1 MDRTTLASW
10 TTTAGLLLTAPNV
23 FAQITVEQD
32 GSGDHTT
39 ITAAISAAPDG
50 STILIGPGTYAEGPI
65 SFLGKELTL
74 DGVDPATRI
83 VQAAADGDSVFI
95 IDGGQEEIFN
105 AIENLTISGARA
117 SANGGGILLSNQS
130 SLYVVGCTFEDNQS
144 GENFNGGGLC
154 INNQS
159 RCVVRTSL
167 FTDNIA
173 TGGRGGGLYVSN
185 DSELFISKT
194 DFIRN
199 SAGVGGGACIDRPG
213 DCSVDRCFFAGN
225 SAGSGGGLSIGSNDG
240 VSAGLDAPMV
250 VSCAFSGNTA
260 GTGGAIRLV
269 TYDDPGDFTIGG
281 VGYVDNC
288 TFSRNSAGTSPV
300 VRAAASIVTDAVFLR
315 NCIVWQNTGA
325 LTALSLIPDFTNCQ
339 LDEAYRKQI
348 YETPG
353 SSMLEN
359 VSVVDPRFIDELGPD
374 GAPGT
379 GDENLRVMPGSPVID
394 RGTSAVGL
402 TSANFDL
409 GGNARCIDD
418 PLASDGPGSGTPP
431 IDRGAYELDPTRF
444 SEQGF
449 AIWEGGGLD
458 NGLLD
463 EDNWLDGVVSDETHV
478 WVFDELN
485 PVQSSATAERGQA
498 LIGGLIIG
506 SGDLVLNRAKG
517 ASGVIRLKDGP
528 GTSASDYASLQ
539 VTPFAG
545 EEGSLF
551 LRTGLVADDLVI
563 SNDGQVNLY
572 DDAFVQILG
581 GGEVRIDG
589 ANSRLEALNTE
600 GSISTSGDLLNL
612 GTVRIPENELVVTG
626 DYVQT
631 GTRLDGTEASGILGM
646 ELLAAPNDT
655 NRLKVTGQ
663 ATLGGGIAFD
673 LGQQASAI
681 KAGDSFTVLSA
692 DGGLGGTTFD
702 FAITRDFTF
711 NEKQKLAFILS
722 TESTLAGTGEEVV
735 ATAVNIGGLASG
747 TATGDSTAGASV
759 QDLIFADID
768 GDGYEDMVLS
778 IDNGGAANGSVA
790 VLLNEGVSGGT
801 WDGFESYGTWVFPVG
816 IGPRGL
822 DVGFI
827 NDDDAFDVVV
837 ANYDGGTFSV
847 LLNTST
853 PGVVSFTEAVGSP
866 FDSDPN
872 FATTSN
878 PLDVCLKNLDGD
890 PLNLSDVMV
899 TNERD
904 GAVWTFQNTSTLF
917 STSLDNEQES
927 TPPKAIR
934 RFSPGRGGGVRNDDA
949 VGTSDSD
956 DGTSSGKPDTGSLA
970 SGTGITMIWTSYDTP
985 PGSAPVDLATAD
997 FNGDG
1002 RIDVATANQ
1011 GDSTISIFTDT
1022 GIGIYD
1028 PATTFDLP
1036 VIFSNPISISAGDLD
1051 ADGDIDLSYIAEFGG
1066 QLVTATIRNTLA
1078 APEGSYGW
1086 VLDTDRDLGGQG
1098 PFLIRTSDVDTD
1110 GDDDVIAL
1118 VTSSSLL
1125 AGDGEEIPGFFTTE
1139 MTAVDPET
1147 ETCVG
1152 DYDGDGVVAG
1162 SDLATLLAAWG
1173 SEDPE
1178 VDLTGDSLIDGADLA
1193 TLLAAWGAC
1202 DDEESFVD

>member
-1 MDRTTLASW
+1 MNRNPLASW
-10 TTTAGLLLTAPNV
+10 TLTAGLLLTATNV

-39 ITAAISAAPDG
+39 ITAAINAAEDG
-50 STILIGPGTYAEGPI
+50 DLILIGPGTYAEGPI

-74 DGVDPATRI
+74 DGVDATTRI
-83 VQAAADGDSVFI
+83 VQAAVDGDSIFI
-95 IDGGQEEIFN
+95 IDGGQEEIVN

-117 SANGGGILLSNQS
+117 SANGGGILLSDQS
-130 SLYVVGCTFEDNQS
+130 SLYVVDCTFEDNQS

-154 INNQS
+154 ITNQS
-159 RCVVRTSL
+159 RCTVEGCL
-167 FTDNIA
+167 FTDNTA

-185 DSELFISKT
+185 DSELFISST
-194 DFIRN
+194 EFIGN
-199 SAGVGGGACIDRPG
+199 FAGVGGGACIDRPG
-213 DCSVDRCFFAGN
+213 DCSFDRCLFAGN
-225 SAGSGGGLSIGSNDG
+225 TAGSGGGLSIGSNEG
-240 VSAGLDAPMV
+240 KSAGLDAPMV

-260 GTGGAIRLV
+260 ATGGAIRMV

-288 TFSRNSAGTSPV
+288 TFSRNSANASPV
-300 VRAAASIVTDAVFLR
+300 VRAVASIATDAIILR
-315 NCIVWQNTGA
+315 NCIVWQNSGA
-325 LTALSLIPDFTNCQ
+325 LSALFLIPDFTNCQ
-339 LDEAYRKQI
+339 LDEAYRKRI
-348 YETPG
+348 FETPG

-374 GAPGT
+374 GVAGT

-394 RGTSAVGL
+394 QGTSAVGL

-409 GGNARCIDD
+409 GGNARRIDD

-449 AIWEGGGLD
+449 AIWEGEGLD
-458 NGLLD
+458 DGLLD
-463 EDNWLDGVVSDETHV
+463 EDNWLDGVVSDPTHA
-478 WVFDELN
+478 WVFDADGAL
-485 PVQSSATAERGQA
+485 PSVATAERGQA
-498 LIGGLIIG
+498 LIGELILG
-506 SGDLVLNRAKG
+506 SGTLNLTRAEG

-528 GTSASDYASLQ
+528 STSASDYASLRI
-539 VTPFAG
+539 TPFVG
-545 EEGSLF
+545 EEGSLR
-551 LRTGLVADDLVI
+551 LSTGLVADDLEI
-563 SNDGQVNLY
+563 LNDGQLTLF
-572 DDAFVQILG
+572 DDAFIQILG
-581 GGEVRIDG
+581 GGGVRIDG
-589 ANSRLEALNTE
+589 AKSKLNALNFE
-600 GSISTSGDLLNL
+600 GGTSTSTDLLNL
-612 GTVRIPENELVVTG
+612 GAMRISSHEFVVGG
-626 DYVQT
+626 DYSQT
-631 GTRLDGTEASGILGM
+631 GTRLDGTEAHGILAM
-646 ELLAAPNDT
+646 DLLGAASDT
-655 NRLKVTGQ
+655 NRLTVTGQ
-663 ATLGGGIAFD
+663 ATLGGSIAFD
-673 LGQQASAI
+673 LGQQSPPI
-681 KAGDSFTVLSA
+681 EAGDSFTVLRA

-702 FAITRDFTF
+702 FAITRDNTG
-711 NEKQKLAFILS
+711 QDLAFILS
-722 TESTLAGTGEEVV
+722 TESTLTGGGEEVV
-735 ATAVNIGGLASG
+735 ATAVSIEDLLAG
-747 TATGDSTAGASV
+747 AAAGDSTAGASV

-768 GDGYEDMVLS
+768 GDGYEDMILS
-778 IDNGGAANGSVA
+778 IDNGGSAGSVA
-790 VLLNEGVSGGT
+790 VLLNEGVSGVA
-801 WDGFESYGTWVFPVG
+801 WDGFESYGTWLFTVG
-816 IGPRGL
+816 VGPRGL

-837 ANYDGGTFSV
+837 ANYTDGTFSV

-853 PGVVSFTEAVGSP
+853 PGVVSFSESLGSP

-872 FATTSN
+872 FPTTSN

-904 GAVWTFQNTSTLF
+904 GAVWTFQNTSTFF

-927 TPPKAIR
+927 TPPKAIK
-934 RFSPGRGGGVRNDDA
+934 RFSPGRGGGVRNDDT

-956 DGTSSGKPDTGSLA
+956 DGTSSGKPDPGSLA
-970 SGTGITMIWTSYDTP
+970 SGTGITMIWTGNDTP

-1022 GIGIYD
+1022 GIGDYD

-1036 VIFSNPISISAGDLD
+1036 LIFSDPVSISAGDLD

-1086 VLDTDRDLGGQG
+1086 VLNTDDRDLGGQG
-1098 PFLIRTSDVDTD
+1098 PFLIRTSDVDND

-1125 AGDGEEIPGFFTTE
+1125 AGDDESIPGFFTTE
-1139 MTAVDPET
+1139 MRAVDPEN

-1162 SDLATLLAAWG
+1162 SDLATLLGAWG
-1173 SEDPE
+1173 SEDPK
-1178 VDLTGDSLIDGADLA
+1178 VNLTGDVLIDGADLA
-1193 TLLAAWGAC
+1193 SLLAAWGVC
-1202 DDEESFVD
+1202 EDEESFVD